1 MIEDVD
7 FVDHD
12 VSDVEQV
19 AVKLKGDTS
28 PLGIGQAKKRA
39 QTLKAMSKNLTNG
52 GDSLLANISKEVI
65 NKLQKVE
72 INSDEEN

>member
-39 QTLKAMSKNLTNG
+39 
-52 GDSLLANISKEVI
+52 
-65 NKLQKVE
+65 
-72 INSDEEN
+72 

>member
-1 MIEDVD
+1 
-7 FVDHD
+7 
-12 VSDVEQV
+12 
-19 AVKLKGDTS
+19 
-28 PLGIGQAKKRA
+28 
-39 QTLKAMSKNLTNG
+39 MSKNLTNG